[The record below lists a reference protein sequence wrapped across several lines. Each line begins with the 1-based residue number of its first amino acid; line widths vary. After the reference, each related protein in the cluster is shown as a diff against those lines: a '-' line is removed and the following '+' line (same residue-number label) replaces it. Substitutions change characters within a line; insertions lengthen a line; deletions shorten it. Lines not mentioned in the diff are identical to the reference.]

1 MKTSLLIILLLI
13 SLSAWSGIE
22 LRMDLPD
29 QVRAGEIFSVKAE
42 IISIEGA
49 TQLASLRGQT
59 LQETLYINKVGVI
72 EKNSQESNGSVELG
86 IVFLKPFERMPL
98 ATSDGNIKIYLSS
111 VKVIPSEE
119 AKDFILINWKLPFNL
134 PWWSYLILVVML
146 ITGLALYKAYPKW
159 QKKKKLKELKTR
171 LWNRLISASSEKE
184 IMDIWHEKLTYFS
197 HFPDIESNFRSW
209 EKTINPFFFKKELS
223 SDEKVK
229 IQKSYQKFVSEL
241 PVRRGHGV

>member
-1 MKTSLLIILLLI
+1 M
-13 SLSAWSGIE
+13 SAWSGIE

-146 ITGLALYKAYPKW
+146 ITGLTLYKAYPKW

-171 LWNRLISASSEKE
+171 LWSRLISASSEKE